1 MIYRTILNET
11 SESMCNFRTFYFNI
25 YLFCNFAPDNHLL
38 TQAKQ
43 NIQYTH
49 LMKIQYIAILLLIC
63 WGSILKCSAQ
73 KVAVKTNL
81 FYGAY
86 SGTPNLGVEWGLS
99 PRTTIELGAGLNW
112 FTPNKA
118 SSNKKAGALARYNG
132 ISYWTCERFSG
143 HFGGI
148 HIIGTQY
155 NIAGHHLP
163 LLFGDNSSHY
173 RYEGWGAG
181 GGISYGYHFLLSN
194 RWSLEANIGAGYVRL
209 HYDKFRCKTC
219 GEKVGTENRNYFG
232 PTKAAISLIF
242 LIK

>member
-1 MIYRTILNET
+1 M
-11 SESMCNFRTFYFNI
+11 
-25 YLFCNFAPDNHLL
+25 H
-38 TQAKQ
+38 
-43 NIQYTH
+43 IQV
-49 LMKIQYIAILLLIC
+49 L
-63 WGSILKCSAQ
+63 
-73 KVAVKTNL
+73 
-81 FYGAY
+81 
-86 SGTPNLGVEWGLS
+86 PNLGVEWGLS
-99 PRTTIELGAGLNW
+99 PRTTIEFGAGLNW

-118 SSNKKAGALARYNG
+118 SSNKKLVHWLGTMEYR
-132 ISYWTCERFSG
+132 YWTCERFSG

-194 RWSLEANIGAGYVRL
+194 RWSLEANIGAGYIRL
-209 HYDKFRCKTC
+209 HYDKFRCETC

>member
-1 MIYRTILNET
+1 
-11 SESMCNFRTFYFNI
+11 
-25 YLFCNFAPDNHLL
+25 
-38 TQAKQ
+38 
-43 NIQYTH
+43 
-49 LMKIQYIAILLLIC
+49 MKIQYIAILLLIC

-118 SSNKKAGALARYNG
+118 SSNKKLVHWLGTMEYR
-132 ISYWTCERFSG
+132 YWTCERFSG

-155 NIAGHHLP
+155 NI
-163 LLFGDNSSHY
+163 
-173 RYEGWGAG
+173 
-181 GGISYGYHFLLSN
+181 I
-194 RWSLEANIGAGYVRL
+194 
-209 HYDKFRCKTC
+209 T
-219 GEKVGTENRNYFG
+219 
-232 PTKAAISLIF
+232 
-242 LIK
+242 

>member
-1 MIYRTILNET
+1 M
-11 SESMCNFRTFYFNI
+11 
-25 YLFCNFAPDNHLL
+25 HL
-38 TQAKQ
+38 
-43 NIQYTH
+43 I
-49 LMKIQYIAILLLIC
+49 KIQYIAILLLIC

-99 PRTTIELGAGLNW
+99 PRTTIEFGAGLNW

-118 SSNKKAGALARYNG
+118 SSNKKLVHWLGTMEYR
-132 ISYWTCERFSG
+132 YWTCERFSG

-163 LLFGDNSSHY
+163 LLFGYIMTSS
-173 RYEGWGAG
+173 G
-181 GGISYGYHFLLSN
+181 
-194 RWSLEANIGAGYVRL
+194 VRL
-209 HYDKFRCKTC
+209 VVKRSEQKTAIILDLL
-219 GEKVGTENRNYFG
+219 KLQSHLYF
-232 PTKAAISLIF
+232 L
-242 LIK
+242 

>member
-25 YLFCNFAPDNHLL
+25 YLFCNFAFDNHLL
-38 TQAKQ
+38 TQAKAKYSIYASDE
-43 NIQYTH
+43 NTIYSNSTFDMLGKH
-49 LMKIQYIAILLLIC
+49 FKMFGPK
-63 WGSILKCSAQ
+63 GSSKNKPVLRCI
-73 KVAVKTNL
+73 
-81 FYGAY
+81 FR
-86 SGTPNLGVEWGLS
+86 GLS

-118 SSNKKAGALARYNG
+118 SSNKKLVHWLGTMEYR
-132 ISYWTCERFSG
+132 YWTCERFSG
-143 HFGGI
+143 HFWGI

>member
-1 MIYRTILNET
+1 M
-11 SESMCNFRTFYFNI
+11 
-25 YLFCNFAPDNHLL
+25 
-38 TQAKQ
+38 
-43 NIQYTH
+43 
-49 LMKIQYIAILLLIC
+49 
-63 WGSILKCSAQ
+63 
-73 KVAVKTNL
+73 

-118 SSNKKAGALARYNG
+118 SSNKKLVHWLGTMEYR
-132 ISYWTCERFSG
+132 YWTCERFSG
-143 HFGGI
+143 HFWGI

-194 RWSLEANIGAGYVRL
+194 RWSLEANIGVGYVRL

>member
-1 MIYRTILNET
+1 
-11 SESMCNFRTFYFNI
+11 
-25 YLFCNFAPDNHLL
+25 
-38 TQAKQ
+38 
-43 NIQYTH
+43 
-49 LMKIQYIAILLLIC
+49 MKIQYIAILLLIC

-86 SGTPNLGVEWGLS
+86 SGTPNLGGECGLS
-99 PRTTIELGAGLNW
+99 PRTTIELGSGLNW
-112 FTPNKA
+112 FTPNNDIPLYRA
-118 SSNKKAGALARYNG
+118 SAPVFYLKML
-132 ISYWTCERFSG
+132 YW
-143 HFGGI
+143 GI

-194 RWSLEANIGAGYVRL
+194 RWSLEANISEIAAL
-209 HYDKFRCKTC
+209 
-219 GEKVGTENRNYFG
+219 VG
-232 PTKAAISLIF
+232 PK
-242 LIK
+242 

>member
-1 MIYRTILNET
+1 MDET

-25 YLFCNFAPDNHLL
+25 YLFCNFASDNHLL
-38 TQAKQ
+38 TQAKAKYSIYASDE
-43 NIQYTH
+43 NTIYSNSTFDM
-49 LMKIQYIAILLLIC
+49 L
-63 WGSILKCSAQ
+63 GSILKCSAQ
-73 KVAVKTNL
+73 KVAVKQTL

-118 SSNKKAGALARYNG
+118 SSNKKLVHWLGTMEYR
-132 ISYWTCERFSG
+132 YWTCERFSG
-143 HFGGI
+143 HFWGI

>member
-1 MIYRTILNET
+1 
-11 SESMCNFRTFYFNI
+11 
-25 YLFCNFAPDNHLL
+25 
-38 TQAKQ
+38 
-43 NIQYTH
+43 
-49 LMKIQYIAILLLIC
+49 MKIQYIAILLLIC

-118 SSNKKAGALARYNG
+118 SSNKKLVHWLGTMEYR
-132 ISYWTCERFSG
+132 YWTCERFSG

-155 NIAGHHLP
+155 NIAGHHCHFYSGIIPAITDMKDGEQEEASRMVITSFLVIV
-163 LLFGDNSSHY
+163 
-173 RYEGWGAG
+173 GALKQ
-181 GGISYGYHFLLSN
+181 I
-194 RWSLEANIGAGYVRL
+194 
-209 HYDKFRCKTC
+209 
-219 GEKVGTENRNYFG
+219 
-232 PTKAAISLIF
+232 
-242 LIK
+242 

>member
-1 MIYRTILNET
+1 MIYRTILDET

-25 YLFCNFAPDNHLL
+25 YLFCNFASDNHLL
-38 TQAKQ
+38 TQA
-43 NIQYTH
+43 
-49 LMKIQYIAILLLIC
+49 
-63 WGSILKCSAQ
+63 
-73 KVAVKTNL
+73 
-81 FYGAY
+81 
-86 SGTPNLGVEWGLS
+86 NLGVEWGLS
-99 PRTTIELGAGLNW
+99 PRTTIEFGAGLNW

-118 SSNKKAGALARYNG
+118 SSNKKLVHWLGTMEYR
-132 ISYWTCERFSG
+132 YWTCERFSG

-194 RWSLEANIGAGYVRL
+194 RWSLEANIGVGYVRL